1 MTPATKGMRIW
12 RGGRRE
18 LLRSK
23 ERSMRGYIY
32 SGQYSI
38 SRVYCSKVQ
47 WAEYIIV
54 QRRHLLSVET

>member
-1 MTPATKGMRIW
+1 
-12 RGGRRE
+12 
-18 LLRSK
+18 
-23 ERSMRGYIY
+23 MRGYSIY
-32 SGQYSI
+32 SIQYSI